1 MFKKLNIFKKNEKK
15 TWKNSLFDDYLMEQ
29 LEEMK
34 TDLNEDTLQI
44 KKDLFHLLKYFNK
57 SPFVYT
63 IIDYNT
69 NIIKYNTKL
78 KEIINNRTS
87 KLLGNSITTYI
98 HDDDINQLKYF
109 LDDLGET
116 GETEVLRIISNEG
129 KLYYIKWY
137 GVKLED
143 EQLYLLFGQDI
154 TEEVT
159 LSEKIREVVKY
170 KDVVLDNY
178 PGAIICLDKYGKILE
193 FNNSATNLTGYSKS
207 DVYKKHI
214 YDLLPD
220 KDLFKEE
227 NMESIYKVRI
237 MKENGRKQNVYLLNT
252 PLFDGNKKV
261 GYTLIFHDQTYVN
274 HMKKALLK

>member
-63 IIDYNT
+63 IIDCNT

-109 LDDLGET
+109 LDNLGET
-116 GETEVLRIISNEG
+116 EETEVLRIISNEG

-237 MKENGRKQNVYLLNT
+237 MKKNGRKQNVYLLNT

-274 HMKKALLK
+274 YMKKALLK